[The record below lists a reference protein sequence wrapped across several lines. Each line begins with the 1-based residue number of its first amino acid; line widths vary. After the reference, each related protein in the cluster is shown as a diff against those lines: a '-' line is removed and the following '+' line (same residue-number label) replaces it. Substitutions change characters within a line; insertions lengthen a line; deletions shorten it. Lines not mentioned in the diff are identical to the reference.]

1 MCPPRVVFYSCIAL
15 LVIQSCKSDI
25 NKLKAL
31 KLKRKITTETTLNAE
46 MIYSD
51 SAKVKAKLNA
61 PLLLNNKT
69 DSPYYEMPKGIQVVF
84 YDDSLIQSSKVTSDY
99 AITKD
104 NQKIVELRKNVVAVN
119 NKGETFKSEEL
130 IWDQNKRIF
139 FSNKVVNIATKS
151 AEISGTKFW
160 AKEDFS
166 YYEIKQGAGPLT
178 FKDNLT
184 GE

>member
-1 MCPPRVVFYSCIAL
+1 MVCRLLYFFLVFSL
-15 LVIQSCKSDI
+15 FVLSCKSDI
-25 NKLKAL
+25 NNLKAV
-31 KLKRKITTETTLNAE
+31 KLQRKITVETTIEAE

-69 DSPYYEMPKGIQVVF
+69 DSPYYEMPKGMQVVF
-84 YDDSLIQSSKVTSDY
+84 FDDALKQSSKVTSDY

-104 NQKIVELRKNVVAVN
+104 NQKILELRKNVVAVN

-139 FSNKVVNIATKS
+139 FSNLVVDISTNS
-151 AEISGTKFW
+151 AQISGTKFW

-184 GE
+184 GQ

>member
-1 MCPPRVVFYSCIAL
+1 MFCRVLYSSLATIFFW
-15 LVIQSCKSDI
+15 VGCKSDI
-25 NKLKAL
+25 NNLKAV
-31 KLKRKITTETTLNAE
+31 KLQRKITIETTIEAE

-61 PLLLNNKT
+61 PILLNNKT
-69 DSPYYEMPKGIQVVF
+69 DSPYYEMPKGMQVVF
-84 YDDSLIQSSKVTSDY
+84 FDDALKQSSKVTSDY

-104 NQKIVELRKNVVAVN
+104 NQKILELRKNVVAVN

-130 IWDQNKRIF
+130 IWNQNKRIF
-139 FSNKVVNIATKS
+139 FSNKLVNISTNS
-151 AEISGTKFW
+151 AQISGTKFW

-184 GE
+184 GQ

>member
-1 MCPPRVVFYSCIAL
+1 MFCRLLYFYFTISVI
-15 LVIQSCKSDI
+15 LVGCNSDI
-25 NKLKAL
+25 NKLKAV
-31 KLKRKITTETTLNAE
+31 KLQRKITVETTIDAE

-61 PLLLNNKT
+61 PILLNNKT
-69 DSPYYEMPKGIQVVF
+69 DSPYYEMPKGMQVVF
-84 YDDSLIQSSKVTSDY
+84 FDDSLKQSSKVTADY

-104 NQKIVELRKNVVAVN
+104 NLKILELRKNVVAVN

-139 FSNKVVNIATKS
+139 FSNKVVDITTNS
-151 AEISGTKFW
+151 AQISGTKFW

-178 FKDNLT
+178 FKDDLK
-184 GE
+184 GK

>member
-1 MCPPRVVFYSCIAL
+1 MGSRFVLIGLATMIVL
-15 LVIQSCKSDI
+15 NSCKNDI
-25 NKLKAL
+25 SKLKAV
-31 KLKRKITTETTLNAE
+31 KLKRKITTETTLYAE

-51 SAKVKAKLNA
+51 SAKVKAKLTT

-69 DSPYYEMPKGIQVVF
+69 DTPFYEMPKGMQVIF

-104 NQKIVELRKNVVAVN
+104 NQKILELRKNVVAVN

-130 IWDQNKRIF
+130 TWDQNKRIF
-139 FSNKVVNIATKS
+139 FSNVVVNITTKS

-184 GE
+184 AE

>member
-1 MCPPRVVFYSCIAL
+1 MFCRLLYFYFTISVI
-15 LVIQSCKSDI
+15 LVGCNSDI
-25 NKLKAL
+25 NKLKAV
-31 KLKRKITTETTLNAE
+31 KLQRKITVETTIDAE

-61 PLLLNNKT
+61 PILLNNKT
-69 DSPYYEMPKGIQVVF
+69 DSPYYEMPKGMQVVF
-84 YDDSLIQSSKVTSDY
+84 FDNSLKQSSKVTADY

-104 NQKIVELRKNVVAVN
+104 NLKILELRKNVVAVN

-130 IWDQNKRIF
+130 SWDQNKRIF
-139 FSNKVVNIATKS
+139 FSNKVVDITTNS
-151 AEISGTKFW
+151 AQISGTKFW

-178 FKDNLT
+178 FKDDLT
-184 GE
+184 GK

>member
-1 MCPPRVVFYSCIAL
+1 MISRL
-15 LVIQSCKSDI
+15 LYIFTAILVLVGGCKSDI
-25 NKLKAL
+25 SKLKAI
-31 KLKRKITTETTLNAE
+31 KLKKEASIETTIEAE

-61 PLLLNNKT
+61 PVLLNIKT
-69 DSPYYEMPKGIQVVF
+69 DTPYYEMPKGMQVVF
-84 YDDSLIQSSKVTSDY
+84 YNDSLQQSSKVTSDY

-104 NQKIVELRKNVVAVN
+104 NQKILELRKNVVAVN

-139 FSNKVVNIATKS
+139 FSNKLVDISTGS
-151 AEISGTKFW
+151 AQISGTKFW

>member
-1 MCPPRVVFYSCIAL
+1 MYARLLFYVAVLSFIL
-15 LVIQSCKSDI
+15 QSCKNDI
-25 NKLKAL
+25 SHLKAV
-31 KLKRKITTETTLNAE
+31 KLKRKITTETTLEAE

-61 PLLLNNKT
+61 PILLNNKT
-69 DSPYYEMPKGIQVVF
+69 DTPYYEMPKGMQVIF
-84 YDDSLIQSSKVTSDY
+84 YDDSLKQSSKVTSNY
-99 AITKD
+99 AITRD
-104 NQKIVELRKNVVAVN
+104 NQKRLELRNNVVAAN

-130 IWDQNKRIF
+130 TWDQNKRIF
-139 FSNKVVNIATKS
+139 FSNKVVHIATKS

-178 FKDNLT
+178 FKDDITAN
-184 GE
+184 

>member
-1 MCPPRVVFYSCIAL
+1 MFCRVLYSFLAITFFWGG
-15 LVIQSCKSDI
+15 CKSDI
-25 NKLKAL
+25 NNLKAV
-31 KLKRKITTETTLNAE
+31 KLQRKITIETTIEAE

-61 PLLLNNKT
+61 PILLNNKT
-69 DSPYYEMPKGIQVVF
+69 DSPYYEMPKGMQVVF
-84 YDDSLIQSSKVTSDY
+84 FDDALKQSSKVTSDY

-104 NQKIVELRKNVVAVN
+104 NQKILELRKNVVAIN

-130 IWDQNKRIF
+130 IWNQNKRIF
-139 FSNKVVNIATKS
+139 FSNKVVNISTNS
-151 AEISGTKFW
+151 AQISGTKFW

-178 FKDNLT
+178 FKDDLT
-184 GE
+184 GQ